1 MNYDRY
7 PGGRQ
12 RDIAHICDAYWDEVV
27 CLEGISL
34 AILFFCMNLLSPCSG
49 CLEAAFYRQ
58 DVKIS

>member
-7 PGGRQ
+7 PGARQ

-34 AILFFCMNLLSPCSG
+34 AILFFAWIYHHP
-49 CLEAAFYRQ
+49 AR
-58 DVKIS
+58 DVWK